1 MFLAKTAWV
10 FLRNIVPIG
19 VEKPMKE
26 ARRELLQSLVPP
38 TLNTIIAH
46 ADELTQ
52 LDQAIGDGDH
62 GINMKRGSEKILQDL
77 PAICKKPADEA
88 LKAMGM
94 ALVMSV
100 GGASGPLFGTLLMEM
115 GKSLGSK
122 PLSMDVFVECF
133 ADGIEA
139 VKKRGRSDVE
149 QKTMLDVLV
158 PALNLL
164 KDSGTADDLLSR
176 LKESASASENR
187 TVDMKALKGR
197 ASYLGER
204 SIGHMD
210 PGARTCGLAIRE
222 ICNVLE
228 AARNE

>member
-1 MFLAKTAWV
+1 MT
-10 FLRNIVPIG
+10 
-19 VEKPMKE
+19 EE
-26 ARRELLQSLVPP
+26 RREMLRSLVPP

-62 GINMKRGSEKILQDL
+62 GINMKRGAEKILQDL
-77 PAICKKPADEA
+77 PAICEKPADEA

-115 GKSLGSK
+115 GKSLGSRPMHK
-122 PLSMDVFVECF
+122 DILVECF
-133 ADGIEA
+133 ANGIEA
-139 VKKRGRSDVE
+139 VKKRGRSDVN

-158 PALNLL
+158 PAL
-164 KDSGTADDLLSR
+164 DV
-176 LKESASASENR
+176 LKENEAGSNLCTELKETAAASEAR
-187 TVDMKALKGR
+187 TIEMKALAGR

-210 PGARTCGLAIRE
+210 PGARSCGLAIRE

-228 AARNE
+228 AAKNE

>member
-1 MFLAKTAWV
+1 MT
-10 FLRNIVPIG
+10 
-19 VEKPMKE
+19 EE
-26 ARRELLQSLVPP
+26 RRELLQSLVPP

-62 GINMKRGSEKILQDL
+62 GINMKRGAEKILQDL
-77 PAICKKPADEA
+77 PAICEKPADEA

-115 GKSLGSK
+115 GKSLGSR
-122 PLSMDVFVECF
+122 PLTRDVLVECF
-133 ADGIEA
+133 ADGIDG
-139 VKKRGRSDVE
+139 VKKRGRSDVD

-158 PALNLL
+158 PALQLLQENQTGSNLI
-164 KDSGTADDLLSR
+164 SEMRET
-176 LKESASASENR
+176 ASASENR
-187 TVDMKALKGR
+187 TIDMKALKGR

-222 ICNVLE
+222 ICNILE
-228 AARNE
+228 AAKNE

>member
-1 MFLAKTAWV
+1 MT
-10 FLRNIVPIG
+10 
-19 VEKPMKE
+19 EE
-26 ARRELLQSLVPP
+26 RREMLRSLVTP

-62 GINMKRGSEKILQDL
+62 GINMKRGAEKILQDL
-77 PAICKKPADEA
+77 PAICEKPADEA

-115 GKSLGSK
+115 GKSLGSRPMHK
-122 PLSMDVFVECF
+122 DIFVECF
-133 ADGIEA
+133 ANGIEA
-139 VKKRGRSDVE
+139 VKKRGRSDVN

-164 KDSGTADDLLSR
+164 KNNEAGSDLFSELR
-176 LKESASASENR
+176 ENASASENR
-187 TVDMKALKGR
+187 TIDMKALKGR

-210 PGARTCGLAIRE
+210 PGARSSQLMI
-222 ICNVLE
+222 E
-228 AARNE
+228 AACHALEPR

>member
-1 MFLAKTAWV
+1 MTKT
-10 FLRNIVPIG
+10 RPIQLH
-19 VEKPMKE
+19 
-26 ARRELLQSLVPP
+26 ELVSP
-38 TLNTIIAH
+38 TLNVIIAH

-62 GINMKRGSEKILQDL
+62 GINMKRGAEKILQDL
-77 PAICKKPADEA
+77 PAICDKPANEA

-100 GGASGPLFGTLLMEM
+100 GGASGPLFGSLLMEM
-115 GKSLGSK
+115 GKSLGPRTINK
-122 PLSMDVFVECF
+122 NILAECF
-133 ADGIEA
+133 SAGIEA
-139 VKKRGRSDVE
+139 VKKRGRSDVG

-158 PALNLL
+158 PALKVLIGNQA
-164 KDSGTADDLLSR
+164 GFDLYAQ
-176 LKESASASENR
+176 LKESVAVSEAQ
-187 TVDMKALKGR
+187 TIDMMALKGR

-222 ICNVLE
+222 ICNILE
-228 AARNE
+228 AAENE

>member
-1 MFLAKTAWV
+1 M
-10 FLRNIVPIG
+10 N
-19 VEKPMKE
+19 E
-26 ARRELLQSLVPP
+26 ARRELLRSLIPP

-62 GINMKRGSEKILQDL
+62 GINMKRGAEKILQDL
-77 PAICKKPADEA
+77 PTICEKTADEA

-115 GKSLGSK
+115 GKSLGSR
-122 PLSMDVFVECF
+122 PLNKDVLVECF
-133 ADGIEA
+133 ADGVEA
-139 VKKRGRSDVE
+139 VKKRGRSDVD

-164 KDSGTADDLLSR
+164 KNNEAGSDLFSELR
-176 LKESASASENR
+176 ENASASENR
-187 TVDMKALKGR
+187 TIDMKALKGR

-228 AARNE
+228 AAQNE

>member
-1 MFLAKTAWV
+1 MT
-10 FLRNIVPIG
+10 
-19 VEKPMKE
+19 EE
-26 ARRELLQSLVPP
+26 RREMLRSLVPP

-62 GINMKRGSEKILQDL
+62 GINMKRGAEKILQDL
-77 PAICKKPADEA
+77 PRICEKPADEA

-115 GKSLGSK
+115 GKSLGSR
-122 PLSMDVFVECF
+122 PLNKDVLVECF
-133 ADGIEA
+133 ADGLEA
-139 VKKRGRSDVE
+139 VKKRGRSDID

-164 KDSGTADDLLSR
+164 KDDEAGSDLLSELR
-176 LKESASASENR
+176 ENASASENR
-187 TVDMKALKGR
+187 TIDMKALAGR

-228 AARNE
+228 AAQNE

>member
-1 MFLAKTAWV
+1 M
-10 FLRNIVPIG
+10 N
-19 VEKPMKE
+19 E
-26 ARRELLQSLVPP
+26 ARRELLRSLIPP

-62 GINMKRGSEKILQDL
+62 GINMKRGAEKILQDL
-77 PAICKKPADEA
+77 PTICEKTADEA

-100 GGASGPLFGTLLMEM
+100 GGASGPLFGSLLMEM
-115 GKSLGSK
+115 GKSLGSR
-122 PLSMDVFVECF
+122 PLNKDVLVECF
-133 ADGIEA
+133 ADGVEA
-139 VKKRGRSDVE
+139 VKKRGRSDVD

-164 KDSGTADDLLSR
+164 KDNEAGSDLFSELR
-176 LKESASASENR
+176 ENASASENR
-187 TVDMKALKGR
+187 TIDMKALKGR

-228 AARNE
+228 AAQNE

>member
-1 MFLAKTAWV
+1 MT
-10 FLRNIVPIG
+10 
-19 VEKPMKE
+19 E
-26 ARRELLQSLVPP
+26 ARRMLLQALVSP
-38 TLNTIIAH
+38 TLNVIIAH
-46 ADELTQ
+46 ADELTR

-62 GINMKRGSEKILQDL
+62 GINMKRGAEKILQDL
-77 PAICKKPADEA
+77 PVISAKPADEA

-115 GKSLGSK
+115 GKSLGSRPMNK
-122 PLSMDVFVECF
+122 EILTECF

-139 VKKRGRSDVE
+139 VKKRGRSDVD
-149 QKTMLDVLV
+149 QKTMLDVLA
-158 PALNLL
+158 PALEVLNGNEVGTNLYS
-164 KDSGTADDLLSR
+164 KMTETVA
-176 LKESASASENR
+176 ASEAR
-187 TVDMKALKGR
+187 TIPMKALTGR

-228 AARNE
+228 AAHND

>member
-1 MFLAKTAWV
+1 
-10 FLRNIVPIG
+10 
-19 VEKPMKE
+19 
-26 ARRELLQSLVPP
+26 
-38 TLNTIIAH
+38 
-46 ADELTQ
+46 
-52 LDQAIGDGDH
+52 
-62 GINMKRGSEKILQDL
+62 
-77 PAICKKPADEA
+77 
-88 LKAMGM
+88 
-94 ALVMSV
+94 
-100 GGASGPLFGTLLMEM
+100 
-115 GKSLGSK
+115 
-122 PLSMDVFVECF
+122 MDVFVECF

>member
-1 MFLAKTAWV
+1 MTQ
-10 FLRNIVPIG
+10 
-19 VEKPMKE
+19 E
-26 ARRELLQSLVPP
+26 RRELLQSLVPP

-62 GINMKRGSEKILQDL
+62 GINMKRGAEKILQDL
-77 PAICKKPADEA
+77 PAICEKSADEA

-115 GKSLGSK
+115 GKSLGSR
-122 PLSMDVFVECF
+122 PLTRDVLVECF
-133 ADGIEA
+133 ADGIDG
-139 VKKRGRSDVE
+139 VKKRGRSDVD

-158 PALNLL
+158 PALQLLQQNETGSNLF
-164 KDSGTADDLLSR
+164 SEMRETAT
-176 LKESASASENR
+176 ASENR
-187 TVDMKALKGR
+187 TIDMKALKGR

-222 ICNVLE
+222 ICNILE
-228 AARNE
+228 AAKNE

>member
-1 MFLAKTAWV
+1 MTKTRRIQLQALAPPILKV
-10 FLRNIVPIG
+10 IIV
-19 VEKPMKE
+19 
-26 ARRELLQSLVPP
+26 
-38 TLNTIIAH
+38 H

-62 GINMKRGSEKILQDL
+62 GINMKRGAEKILHEL
-77 PAICKKPADEA
+77 PEIFDKPADEA

-100 GGASGPLFGTLLMEM
+100 GGASGPLFGSLLMEM
-115 GKSLGSK
+115 GKSLGSRAIK
-122 PLSMDVFVECF
+122 KEIIAECF
-133 ADGIEA
+133 AAGIDA
-139 VKKRGRSDVE
+139 VKKRGRSDIG

-158 PALNLL
+158 PALDVLNKNEAGSSLY
-164 KDSGTADDLLSR
+164 TQ
-176 LKESASASENR
+176 LKESVAASEAQ
-187 TVDMKALKGR
+187 TIDMIALKGR

-222 ICNVLE
+222 ICNILG
-228 AARNE
+228 AANHE

>member
-1 MFLAKTAWV
+1 MT
-10 FLRNIVPIG
+10 
-19 VEKPMKE
+19 E
-26 ARRELLQSLVPP
+26 ARRKQLQALVPP
-38 TLNTIIAH
+38 TLNVIIAH

-62 GINMKRGSEKILQDL
+62 GINMKRGAEKILTEL
-77 PAICKKPADEA
+77 PAICAKPANEA

-100 GGASGPLFGTLLMEM
+100 GGASGPLFGSLLMEM
-115 GKSLGSK
+115 GKSLGARAIDK
-122 PLSMDVFVECF
+122 EIVAECF
-133 ADGIEA
+133 SAGIEA
-139 VKKRGRSDVE
+139 VKKRGRSDVD

-158 PALNLL
+158 PALEVLQNSEVGPNLFS
-164 KDSGTADDLLSR
+164 K
-176 LKESASASENR
+176 LKENVAASETR
-187 TVDMKALKGR
+187 TIAMKALKGR

-228 AARNE
+228 AAKNE

>member
-1 MFLAKTAWV
+1 M
-10 FLRNIVPIG
+10 N
-19 VEKPMKE
+19 E
-26 ARRELLQSLVPP
+26 ARRELLRSLVPP
-38 TLNTIIAH
+38 TLNTIIEH

-62 GINMKRGSEKILQDL
+62 GINMKRGAEKILQDL
-77 PAICKKPADEA
+77 PAICEKPADEA

-115 GKSLGSK
+115 GKSLGSR
-122 PLSMDVFVECF
+122 PLTRDVLVECF
-133 ADGIEA
+133 ADGIDG
-139 VKKRGRSDVE
+139 VKKRGRSDVD

-158 PALNLL
+158 PALQLLQQNETGSNLF
-164 KDSGTADDLLSR
+164 SEMRETAT
-176 LKESASASENR
+176 ASENR
-187 TVDMKALKGR
+187 TIDMKALKGR

-222 ICNVLE
+222 ICNILE
-228 AARNE
+228 AAKNE

>member
-1 MFLAKTAWV
+1 MT
-10 FLRNIVPIG
+10 
-19 VEKPMKE
+19 EE
-26 ARRELLQSLVPP
+26 RRELLQSLVPP

-62 GINMKRGSEKILQDL
+62 GINMKRGAEKILQDL
-77 PAICKKPADEA
+77 PAICEKPADEA

-115 GKSLGSK
+115 GKSLGSR
-122 PLSMDVFVECF
+122 PLTRDVLVECF
-133 ADGIEA
+133 ADGIDG
-139 VKKRGRSDVE
+139 VKKRGRSDVD

-158 PALNLL
+158 PALHLLQDNQTGSNLFAEMRE
-164 KDSGTADDLLSR
+164 T
-176 LKESASASENR
+176 ASASENR
-187 TVDMKALKGR
+187 TIDMKALKGR

-222 ICNVLE
+222 ICNILE
-228 AARNE
+228 AAKNE

>member
-1 MFLAKTAWV
+1 MT
-10 FLRNIVPIG
+10 
-19 VEKPMKE
+19 EE
-26 ARRELLQSLVPP
+26 RRELLQSLVPP

-62 GINMKRGSEKILQDL
+62 GINMKRGAEKILQDL
-77 PAICKKPADEA
+77 PAICEKPADEA
-88 LKAMGM
+88 LKTMGM

-115 GKSLGSK
+115 GKSLGSR
-122 PLSMDVFVECF
+122 PLTRDVLVECF
-133 ADGIEA
+133 ADGIDG
-139 VKKRGRSDVE
+139 VKKRGRSDVD

-158 PALNLL
+158 PALQLLQENQTGSNLI
-164 KDSGTADDLLSR
+164 SEMRET
-176 LKESASASENR
+176 ASASENR
-187 TVDMKALKGR
+187 TIDMKALKGR

-222 ICNVLE
+222 ICNILE
-228 AARNE
+228 AAKNE

>member
-1 MFLAKTAWV
+1 MT
-10 FLRNIVPIG
+10 
-19 VEKPMKE
+19 E
-26 ARRELLQSLVPP
+26 ARRMRLQRLVPP
-38 TLNTIIAH
+38 TLKAIIAH
-46 ADELTQ
+46 ADELTR

-62 GINMKRGSEKILQDL
+62 GINMKRGAEKILQEL
-77 PAICKKPADEA
+77 PAICDKPADEA
-88 LKAMGM
+88 LKSMGM

-100 GGASGPLFGTLLMEM
+100 GGASGPLFGSLLMEM
-115 GKSLGSK
+115 GKSLGSR
-122 PLSMDVFVECF
+122 SMNKDILAECF

-139 VKKRGRSDVE
+139 VKKRGRSDVD

-158 PALNLL
+158 PAL
-164 KDSGTADDLLSR
+164 DV
-176 LKESASASENR
+176 LKENEAGSNLYTELTETVAASEAR
-187 TVDMKALKGR
+187 TIPMKALTGR

-228 AARNE
+228 AAKNE